1 MNKTVLITG
10 ASSGLG
16 KDFAI
21 LFAEKGY
28 DLVLTARRKK
38 NLEEI
43 RNNLINQFGI
53 KAYIISRDLSDLK
66 STEEIYNFCEENKI
80 QINVLVNNAGY
91 GLKDSFE
98 KISLSDHIDFINVLS
113 TSAIALT
120 RLFLPGMIKR
130 KFGRIINVSSVAAF
144 APFTNSGGMYIAT
157 KLMLLK
163 FSEMIHNEYKN
174 NNIFSCSVC
183 PGFTHTEFHN
193 EMKEFK
199 SSIPSFMWMESRT
212 VVEQA
217 YEASMSGKEIIINGW
232 RYKVLVFLMKITPKW
247 LVKLLSAR

>member
-91 GLKDSFE
+91 GLKDSSE

-232 RYKVLVFLMKITPKW
+232 RYKILVFFMKITPKW
-247 LVKLLSAR
+247 LVKLLSGR

>member
-130 KFGRIINVSSVAAF
+130 KFGRIINISSVAAF

-163 FSEMIHNEYKN
+163 FSEMIHNDYKN
-174 NNIFSCSVC
+174 KNIFSCSVC
-183 PGFTHTEFHN
+183 PGFTHTEFHK

-199 SSIPSFMWMESRT
+199 NSIPSFMWMNSRT

-247 LVKLLSAR
+247 LVKLISGR

>member
-43 RNNLINQFGI
+43 SDNLINQFGI
-53 KAYIISRDLSDLK
+53 KASIISCDLSNLK

-163 FSEMIHNEYKN
+163 FSEMIHNDYKN
-174 NNIFSCSVC
+174 KNIFSCSVC

-217 YEASMSGKEIIINGW
+217 YEASMSGKDIIINGW
-232 RYKVLVFLMKITPKW
+232 RYKILVFLMKITPKW
-247 LVKLLSAR
+247 LVKLISGR

>member
-43 RNNLINQFGI
+43 SDNLINQFGI
-53 KAYIISRDLSDLK
+53 KASIISCDLSNLK

-98 KISLSDHIDFINVLS
+98 KISLKDHIDFINVLS

-163 FSEMIHNEYKN
+163 FSEMIHNDYKN
-174 NNIFSCSVC
+174 KNIFSCSVC

-193 EMKEFK
+193 DMKEFK

-217 YEASMSGKEIIINGW
+217 YEASMAGKDIIINGW
-232 RYKVLVFLMKITPKW
+232 RYKILVFLMKITPKW
-247 LVKLLSAR
+247 LVKLISGR

>member
-98 KISLSDHIDFINVLS
+98 KISLKDHIDFINVLS

-130 KFGRIINVSSVAAF
+130 KFGRIINISSVAAF

-163 FSEMIHNEYKN
+163 FSEMIHNDYKN
-174 NNIFSCSVC
+174 KNIFSCSVC

-199 SSIPSFMWMESRT
+199 SSIPSFMWMDSRT

-217 YEASMSGKEIIINGW
+217 YEASMSGKDIIINGW
-232 RYKVLVFLMKITPKW
+232 RYKILVFLMKITPKW
-247 LVKLLSAR
+247 LVKLISGR

>member
-10 ASSGLG
+10 ASSGIG
-16 KDFAI
+16 KDFAT

-43 RNNLINQFGI
+43 KNNLTNQFGI
-53 KAYIISRDLSDLK
+53 KAFIISCDLSDLK
-66 STEEIYNFCEENKI
+66 STEEIYNFCEDNKI

-91 GLKDSFE
+91 GLTDSFE
-98 KISLSDHIDFINVLS
+98 EVPLKGHIDFINVLS

-130 KFGRIINVSSVAAF
+130 EFGRIINISSVAAF

-163 FSEMIHNEYKN
+163 FSEMIHNDYKN
-174 NNIFSCSVC
+174 KNIFSCSVC
-183 PGFTHTEFHN
+183 PGFTHTEFHK
-193 EMKEFK
+193 EMKDFK

-232 RYKVLVFLMKITPKW
+232 RYKILVFFMKITPKW
-247 LVKLLSAR
+247 LVKLLSGR

>member
-16 KDFAI
+16 KDFAT

-163 FSEMIHNEYKN
+163 FSEMIHNDYKN
-174 NNIFSCSVC
+174 KNIFSCSVC

-232 RYKVLVFLMKITPKW
+232 RYKILVFLMKITPKW
-247 LVKLLSAR
+247 LVKLLSGR

>member
-10 ASSGLG
+10 ASSGIG
-16 KDFAI
+16 KDFAT

-43 RNNLINQFGI
+43 KNNLTNQFGI
-53 KAYIISRDLSDLK
+53 KAFIISCDLSDLK
-66 STEEIYNFCEENKI
+66 STEEIYNFCEDNKI

-91 GLKDSFE
+91 GLTDSFE
-98 KISLSDHIDFINVLS
+98 EVPLKGHIDFINVLS

-130 KFGRIINVSSVAAF
+130 EFGRIINISSVAAF

-163 FSEMIHNEYKN
+163 FSEMIHNDYKN
-174 NNIFSCSVC
+174 KNIFSCSVC
-183 PGFTHTEFHN
+183 PGFTHNEFHK
-193 EMKEFK
+193 EMKDFK
-199 SSIPSFMWMESRT
+199 SSIPSFMWMDSRT

-232 RYKVLVFLMKITPKW
+232 RYKILVFFMKITPKW
-247 LVKLLSAR
+247 LVKLLSGR

>member
-1 MNKTVLITG
+1 MNKTALITG

-16 KDFAI
+16 KDFAT
-21 LFAEKGY
+21 LFAERGY

-43 RNNLINQFGI
+43 SINLTNQFGV
-53 KAYIISRDLSDLK
+53 KVFFISCDLSDLK
-66 STEEIYNFCEENKI
+66 STEEIYNFCEESKI
-80 QINVLVNNAGY
+80 QIDVLVNNAGY
-91 GLKDSFE
+91 GLTDSFE
-98 KISLSDHIDFINVLS
+98 KISLKDHINFINVLS
-113 TSAIALT
+113 TSAIVLT

-130 KFGRIINVSSVAAF
+130 EFGRIINISSVAAF

-163 FSEMIHNEYKN
+163 FSEMIHNDYKSK
-174 NNIFSCSVC
+174 NIFSCAVC
-183 PGFTHTEFHN
+183 PGFTHTEFHKN
-193 EMKEFK
+193 MKEFK

-212 VVEQA
+212 VAEQA
-217 YEASMSGKEIIINGW
+217 YDASMLGKEIIINGW

>member
-16 KDFAI
+16 KDFAT

-43 RNNLINQFGI
+43 KNNLTNQFRI
-53 KAYIISRDLSDLK
+53 KAFIISCDLSDLK
-66 STEEIYNFCEENKI
+66 STEEIYNFCEESKI
-80 QINVLVNNAGY
+80 QIDVLVNNAGY
-91 GLKDSFE
+91 GLTDSFE
-98 KISLSDHIDFINVLS
+98 KISLKDHINFINVLS

-130 KFGRIINVSSVAAF
+130 EFGRIINISSVAAF

-163 FSEMIHNEYKN
+163 FSEMIHNDYKSK
-174 NNIFSCSVC
+174 NIFSCAVC
-183 PGFTHTEFHN
+183 PGFTHTEFHKN
-193 EMKEFK
+193 MKEFK
-199 SSIPSFMWMESRT
+199 SSIPSFMWMDSRT
-212 VVEQA
+212 VAEQA
-217 YEASMSGKEIIINGW
+217 YDASMLGKEIIINGW

>member
-163 FSEMIHNEYKN
+163 FSEMIHNDYKN
-174 NNIFSCSVC
+174 KNIFSCSVC

-199 SSIPSFMWMESRT
+199 SSIPSFMWMDSRT

-232 RYKVLVFLMKITPKW
+232 RYKILVFLMKITPKW
-247 LVKLLSAR
+247 LVKLISGR

>member
-199 SSIPSFMWMESRT
+199 SSIPSFMWMDSRT

-217 YEASMSGKEIIINGW
+217 YEASMSGKDIIINGW
-232 RYKVLVFLMKITPKW
+232 RYKILVFLMKITPKW
-247 LVKLLSAR
+247 LVKLISGR

>member
-16 KDFAI
+16 KDFAT

-43 RNNLINQFGI
+43 KYNLTNKFEI
-53 KAYIISRDLSDLK
+53 KASIISCDLSDLK
-66 STEEIYNFCEENKI
+66 STEEIYNFCEDNKI

-91 GLKDSFE
+91 GLTDSFE
-98 KISLSDHIDFINVLS
+98 EVPLKGHIDFINVLS

-130 KFGRIINVSSVAAF
+130 KFGRIINISSVAAF

-163 FSEMIHNEYKN
+163 FSQMIHNDYKN
-174 NNIFSCSVC
+174 KNIFSCSVC
-183 PGFTHTEFHN
+183 PGFTHTEFHK
-193 EMKEFK
+193 EMREFK

-232 RYKVLVFLMKITPKW
+232 RYKILVFLMKITPKW
-247 LVKLLSAR
+247 LVKLLSGR

>member
-1 MNKTVLITG
+1 MNKTALITG

-16 KDFAI
+16 KDFAT
-21 LFAEKGY
+21 LFAERGY

-43 RNNLINQFGI
+43 SINLTNQFGV
-53 KAYIISRDLSDLK
+53 KVFFISCDLSDLK
-66 STEEIYNFCEENKI
+66 STEEIYNFCEESKI
-80 QINVLVNNAGY
+80 QIDVLVNNAGY
-91 GLKDSFE
+91 GLTDSFD
-98 KISLSDHIDFINVLS
+98 KISLKDHINFINVLS
-113 TSAIALT
+113 TSAIVLT

-130 KFGRIINVSSVAAF
+130 EFGRIINISSVAAF

-163 FSEMIHNEYKN
+163 FSEMIHNDYKSK
-174 NNIFSCSVC
+174 NIFSCAVC
-183 PGFTHTEFHN
+183 PGFTHTEFHKN
-193 EMKEFK
+193 MKEFK

-212 VVEQA
+212 VAEQA
-217 YEASMSGKEIIINGW
+217 YDASMLGKEIIINGW

>member
-66 STEEIYNFCEENKI
+66 STEEIYNFCEEKKI

-232 RYKVLVFLMKITPKW
+232 RYKILVFFMKITPKW
-247 LVKLLSAR
+247 LVKLLSGR

>member
-163 FSEMIHNEYKN
+163 FSEMIHNDYKN
-174 NNIFSCSVC
+174 KNIFSCSVC

-199 SSIPSFMWMESRT
+199 SSIPSFMWMDSRT

-217 YEASMSGKEIIINGW
+217 YEASMSGKDIIINGW
-232 RYKVLVFLMKITPKW
+232 RYKILVFFMKITPKW
-247 LVKLLSAR
+247 LVKLLSGR

>member
-163 FSEMIHNEYKN
+163 FSEMIHNDYKN

-199 SSIPSFMWMESRT
+199 SSIPSFMWMDSRT

-217 YEASMSGKEIIINGW
+217 YEASMSGKDIIINGW
-232 RYKVLVFLMKITPKW
+232 RYKILVFLMKITPKW
-247 LVKLLSAR
+247 LVKLISGR

>member
-66 STEEIYNFCEENKI
+66 STEEIYNFCEESKI
-80 QINVLVNNAGY
+80 QIDVLVNNAGY
-91 GLKDSFE
+91 GLTDSFE
-98 KISLSDHIDFINVLS
+98 KISLKDHINFINVLS

-130 KFGRIINVSSVAAF
+130 EFGRIINISSVAAF

-163 FSEMIHNEYKN
+163 FSEMIHNDYKSK
-174 NNIFSCSVC
+174 NIFSCAVC
-183 PGFTHTEFHN
+183 PGFTHTEFHKN
-193 EMKEFK
+193 MKEFK
-199 SSIPSFMWMESRT
+199 SSIPSFMWMDSRT
-212 VVEQA
+212 VAEQA
-217 YEASMSGKEIIINGW
+217 YDASMLGKEIIINGW

>member
-1 MNKTVLITG
+1 MNKTALITG

-16 KDFAI
+16 KDFAT
-21 LFAEKGY
+21 LFAERGY

-43 RNNLINQFGI
+43 SINLTNQFGV
-53 KAYIISRDLSDLK
+53 KVFFISCDLSDLK
-66 STEEIYNFCEENKI
+66 STEEIYNFCEESKI
-80 QINVLVNNAGY
+80 QIDVLVNNAGY
-91 GLKDSFE
+91 GLTDSFE
-98 KISLSDHIDFINVLS
+98 KISLKDHINFINVLS
-113 TSAIALT
+113 TSAIVLT

-130 KFGRIINVSSVAAF
+130 KFGRIINISSVAAF

-163 FSEMIHNEYKN
+163 FSEMIHNDYKSK
-174 NNIFSCSVC
+174 NIFSCAVC
-183 PGFTHTEFHN
+183 PGFTHTEFHKN
-193 EMKEFK
+193 MKEFK

-212 VVEQA
+212 VAEQA
-217 YEASMSGKEIIINGW
+217 YDASMLGKEIIINGW